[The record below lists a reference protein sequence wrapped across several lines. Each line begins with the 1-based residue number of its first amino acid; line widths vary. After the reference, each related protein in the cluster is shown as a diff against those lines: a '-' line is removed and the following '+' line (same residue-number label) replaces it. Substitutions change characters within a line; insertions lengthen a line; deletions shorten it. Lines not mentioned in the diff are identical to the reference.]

1 MPKYDCVD
9 EAVINA
15 TPSEVIGAIADEFA
29 GRTQWWMPT
38 FRARVRDGR
47 EWPDV
52 GCVVDV
58 AASPKPG
65 GADRRDAVRQVL
77 RVTEYER
84 DRRVVQEQIGGPFRG
99 TVEYVFTPVGDRQ
112 TRVVEY
118 WKGRSVGLWSLILR
132 FYDVEDQHSQL
143 EQAGFKGLQ
152 EFLAARTRP

>member
-9 EAVINA
+9 EAVIDA
-15 TPSEVIGAIADEFA
+15 TPSEIVAAIADEFA

-38 FRARVRDGR
+38 FRARVRNGS
-47 EWPDV
+47 EWPEV
-52 GCVVDV
+52 GSVIDV

-77 RVTEYER
+77 RITEYEL
-84 DRRVVQEQIGGPFRG
+84 DGRVVQEQIGGPFRG
-99 TVEYVFTPVGDRQ
+99 TVEYVFTPVGDRH
-112 TRVVEY
+112 TRVVEH